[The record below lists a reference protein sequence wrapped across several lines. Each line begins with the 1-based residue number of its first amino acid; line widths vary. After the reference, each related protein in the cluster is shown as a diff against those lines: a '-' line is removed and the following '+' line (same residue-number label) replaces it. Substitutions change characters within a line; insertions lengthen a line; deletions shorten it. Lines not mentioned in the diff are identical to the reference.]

1 MIIREKWK
9 RGIDNGA
16 YVSALF
22 MDLSK
27 AFDTINHN
35 LILAKLK
42 AYGFS
47 TSAFYLLR
55 SYLKNRKQ
63 KVQLNNKFSL
73 DRNVIAGIPQG
84 SVDGPLLFLLFIND
98 LVFFIQ
104 YSVLINY
111 VDENSLFVIGKNKKD
126 IKSLLLL
133 DFETLRLNFEH
144 FEKK

>member
-1 MIIREKWK
+1 
-9 RGIDNGA
+9 
-16 YVSALF
+16 

-144 FEKK
+144 FEKKVSLIA

>member
-1 MIIREKWK
+1 
-9 RGIDNGA
+9 
-16 YVSALF
+16 

>member
-1 MIIREKWK
+1 
-9 RGIDNGA
+9 
-16 YVSALF
+16 

-133 DFETLRLNFEH
+133 DFETLRITFEH